1 MFNFRDQV
9 TDVKDATVSSLK
21 KNIHDAEAMLDSLS
35 ASGDER
41 FADARARM
49 RESLRAARDTL
60 TDAEVTLR
68 EKGREVARVT
78 DDYVHENPY
87 RSIGVAAAVGLLI
100 GCLITTR
107 R

>member
-1 MFNFRDQV
+1 
-9 TDVKDATVSSLK
+9 
-21 KNIHDAEAMLDSLS
+21 
-35 ASGDER
+35 
-41 FADARARM
+41 
-49 RESLRAARDTL
+49 
-60 TDAEVTLR
+60 
-68 EKGREVARVT
+68 VT